1 MFGRPLRVTVV
12 GHADEIA
19 SAASVLMGAR
29 RAKARPVILVR
40 APRSRAP
47 HQPRLRLSC
56 ARPSRIFSDDRR
68 PRRCSGAA
76 ARCGRHPRL
85 TLGLSVA
92 LPPEELSLIVNTGD
106 DFQHLGLSI
115 SPDLDSVIYALAGLS
130 DPVRGWG
137 RRDET
142 WTFMEALKGLGGES
156 WFQLGDGDL
165 ALHVER
171 TWRLA
176 QGATLSEVTAHLCRA
191 LGIAIRVLPM
201 SDDPVRTRVLTA
213 EGWLDFQEYFV
224 HRQCRPA
231 VREFMFA
238 GAATARAQPDA
249 LAALE
254 RRDLRAIVICPS
266 TTLCRRQIAI
276 LAVPGIRAP
285 RIQQSHAP
293 VVAVTPIVGGKAI
306 KGPAAKMMAEL
317 RLDVSGEAVAWRL
330 CGHRRRVRHRPCR
343 STSGISA
350 RHRVLQVPRHS

>member
-1 MFGRPLRVTVV
+1 MTGHVVALCGGVGGAKLAQGLR
-12 GHADEIA
+12 
-19 SAASVLMGAR
+19 
-29 RAKARPVILVR
+29 
-40 APRSRAP
+40 
-47 HQPRLRLSC
+47 
-56 ARPSRIFSDDRR
+56 
-68 PRRCSGAA
+68 
-76 ARCGRHPRL
+76 
-85 TLGLSVA
+85 VA

-165 ALHVER
+165 AMHVER

-213 EGWLDFQEYFV
+213 DGWLDFQEYFV

-231 VREFMFA
+231 VREFTFA
-238 GAATARAQPDA
+238 GAETARAQPDA

-266 TTLCRRQIAI
+266 NPFVSVEPI
-276 LAVPGIRAP
+276 LAVPGIRAA
-285 RIQQSHAP
+285 IQQSLAP
-293 VVAVTPIVGGKAI
+293 VVAVTPIIGGKAI

-317 RLDVSGEAVAWRL
+317 RLDVSGEAVARRYAGIIDGFVIDDADPVPESLQDVRFFSAATLMNTTDDRL
-330 CGHRRRVRHRPCR
+330 RLAH
-343 STSGISA
+343 A
-350 RHRVLQVPRHS
+350 VLQAADRLGAT